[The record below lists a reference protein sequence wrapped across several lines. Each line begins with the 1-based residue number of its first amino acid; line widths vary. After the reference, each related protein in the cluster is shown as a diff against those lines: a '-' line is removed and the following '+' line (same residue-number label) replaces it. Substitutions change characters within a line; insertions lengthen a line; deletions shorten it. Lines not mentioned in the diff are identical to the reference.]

1 MQKLSRQTLRYLS
14 SLLFCSV
21 CMFLFNA
28 GLAYAKINTTS
39 KELELTVSC
48 YLNNQPKANISLL
61 VTPDDTL
68 LLKQSELMV
77 FLRPIVN
84 TQTLEHIERL
94 VDERG
99 LVNLEELQTLGIG
112 AVFEMLDFSLN
123 ITLPLSMIKEK
134 SIAAVS
140 KRNQQQAIKSA
151 NYSGYINVY
160 SSYVYQSNQ
169 AEDIKQKQLTI
180 RPEAVINLKSWVIE
194 NEAQFVNTPSDN
206 NFKRLGT
213 RVIHD
218 LPIHGMRFSLG
229 DNYSAGSYFQST
241 ARILGLSLAHDFT
254 LVSDRTIRPSA
265 SQRFTLDSP
274 SSVEVYIDERLF
286 RRLNLPAG
294 IYSLDDIPLTEG
306 NNHIVLKITDNAGVT
321 KEVNFSLTTGLDL
334 FSEGQ
339 LEYEFHFGYP
349 AQFTDKLDYDYD
361 QPLFSGFINYGI
373 STSWTAGFSAQG
385 NEESLQLGLKQIF
398 ATPIGQLAFE
408 NAINLDDAKGY
419 AYRLIYS
426 SFRQPSQSGADFSIG
441 YEYSNPEFYQIAFNN
456 ELSSLA
462 SSRQHFIQANIN
474 FMSETSIQTSI
485 FANVSRRHEQT
496 QFEKSTGVTVSGK
509 INTNQWYFSL
519 GGQWQETEQHQQWSF
534 NLSLSYQFSQRQRL
548 KLSHQSKYDKSR
560 LEFTQNENQ
569 RFVGALNF
577 RAGLEKNNNN
587 EAVFDLN
594 SQYNTNRLS
603 LGFDHGTYY
612 QHLNGNLLSHQS
624 RASAAASIAFADSQW
639 GVGKPIQNSFALIS
653 AHPSLADKTIK
664 LGLQEEDYLATNSDL
679 QTVLLTDMN
688 AYDRATIGVDV
699 EDLAPGYD
707 LGAGNITFYPS
718 YKSGHDVV
726 VGSQN
731 NISMLGTLKNSENE
745 PLALQVG
752 EARCID
758 EQVAEP
764 YLFFTSKTGRFALTG
779 LKPCQYQI
787 VLKDVSH
794 EPLIIE
800 IDEKQQLHNKGVIYV
815 H

>member
-14 SLLFCSV
+14 SLLFCFV
-21 CMFLFNA
+21 CLSLFNA
-28 GLAYAKINTTS
+28 GLAYAKINTTL

-48 YLNNQPKANISLL
+48 YLNKQPQANISLL
-61 VTPDDTL
+61 VTPDDSL
-68 LLKQSELMV
+68 LLKYSELME
-77 FLRPIVN
+77 FLRPIAN
-84 TQTLEHIERL
+84 TQTLEHIEML
-94 VDERG
+94 ADERG
-99 LVNLEELQTLGIG
+99 LVNIEELQTLGIG
-112 AVFEMLDFSLN
+112 AVFELLDFSLK

-134 SIAAVS
+134 SIPAVS

-169 AEDIKQKQLTI
+169 AQDYEQKQLTV
-180 RPEAVINLKSWVIE
+180 RPEAVLNLKNWVIE
-194 NEAQFVNTPSDN
+194 NEAQFVNTSSNHD
-206 NFKRLGT
+206 FKRLGT

-241 ARILGLSLAHDFT
+241 TRILGLSLAHDFT

-274 SSVEVYIDERLF
+274 SSVEVYIDDRLF

-294 IYSLDDIPLTEG
+294 IYSLDDIPLIEG

-321 KEVNFSLTTGLDL
+321 KEVNFTLTTGLDL

-349 AQFTDKLDYDYD
+349 AQLTDKLAYDYD
-361 QPLFSGFINYGI
+361 QPLFSGFIDYGI

-385 NEESLQLGLKQIF
+385 NEETQQLGIKQIF
-398 ATPIGQLAFE
+398 ATPIGQLSFE
-408 NAINLDDAKGY
+408 NAINLDETNGY
-419 AYRLIYS
+419 AYRFAYS
-426 SFRQPSQSGADFSIG
+426 SFRQPSQNGTDFSIG
-441 YEYSNPEFYQIAFNN
+441 YEYSNPDFYQIAFND

-462 SSRQHFIQANIN
+462 NSRQHFIQANLN
-474 FMSETSIQTSI
+474 FMSDSSVQTSL

-496 QFEKSTGVTVSGK
+496 GFEKSTGVTVLGN
-509 INTNQWYFSL
+509 INTHQWYYSL
-519 GGQWQETEQHQQWSF
+519 GGQWQETEQEQQWSF
-534 NLSLSYQFSQRQRL
+534 NFSLSYQFSYRQRL

-560 LEFTQNENQ
+560 LEFAQNEDQ
-569 RFVGALNF
+569 RFVGALNL

-594 SQYNTNRLS
+594 SQYNTNRLLMS
-603 LGFDHGTYY
+603 FDHGTYY
-612 QHLNGNLLSHQS
+612 QHLNGNVLHHQS
-624 RASAAASIAFADSQW
+624 RVSAAASIAFAGSQW
-639 GVGKPIQNSFALIS
+639 GIGKPIQNSFALVS
-653 AHPSLADKTIK
+653 AHPSLAEKTIN
-664 LGLQEEDYLATNSDL
+664 LGSQGADYLATNSDL
-679 QTVLLTDMN
+679 PTLLLANIN
-688 AYDRATIGVDV
+688 AYDRATVAVDV

-707 LGAGNITFYPS
+707 LGAGSISFYPS

-726 VGSQN
+726 IGSQN

-752 EARCID
+752 EVRCIE
-758 EQVAEP
+758 EQAAEP

-787 VLKDVSH
+787 VLKDVIH
-794 EPLIIE
+794 EPLIID
-800 IDEKQQLHNKGVIYV
+800 IDTQQQLHNKGVIYV